1 MPSIRSANPARAA
14 REMIVSMVKEGRTAA
29 WLEGLGIDV
38 DERTLN
44 DTVEQAI
51 IRVTEGKKLSA
62 PPVRPEERKRRMRR
76 GVSMAGVSQTSIKEP
91 VVEAAEPS
99 AYEPEPTEEEQAQRV
114 EEDRARAEELAGRN
128 RVNQFLRRRLNSM
141 YPGLSHEERAEID
154 KMSQVIME
162 GKGEEEGE
170 DRAKRVYRV

>member
-1 MPSIRSANPARAA
+1 MTVDAKFVDDLRELSHEELSERLNSEDTEVRVKAAADIKCMVALLTNLLNSTSAFHKELR
-14 REMIVSMVKEGRTAA
+14 RLLIGSKMKSMFDGST
-29 WLEGLGIDV
+29 
-38 DERTLN
+38 DER
-44 DTVEQAI
+44 E
-51 IRVTEGKKLSA
+51 
-62 PPVRPEERKRRMRR
+62 
-76 GVSMAGVSQTSIKEP
+76 
-91 VVEAAEPS
+91 
-99 AYEPEPTEEEQAQRV
+99 
-114 EEDRARAEELAGRN
+114 GRN